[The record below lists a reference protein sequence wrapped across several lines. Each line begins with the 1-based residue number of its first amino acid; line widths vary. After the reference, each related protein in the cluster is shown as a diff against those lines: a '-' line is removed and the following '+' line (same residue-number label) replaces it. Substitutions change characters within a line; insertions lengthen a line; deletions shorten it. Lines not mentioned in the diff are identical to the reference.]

1 MADDVKKK
9 QTTSE
14 KLLFYTTTFFVLL
27 GTFSL
32 FGFLFLV
39 PFVIEPAFTTIL
51 MEFDETPATCMTVSV
66 TSMRGVSNCSWTSCR
81 EGCTKEVY
89 ECTQIRVNYRL
100 IKDEEEEQDMSSTT
114 TGVRRERAIRES
126 YDYHLYEDDNVLP
139 RGLADFDP
147 VITTS
152 STPYDNYS
160 YWFFTD
166 AKLYPNVKGCGYPP
180 MLNCSIFYKK
190 YITEGTNFS
199 CHYSRVDPGLVISD
213 LDMWG
218 VYMNLVLAMAIPI
231 PSFIISVIYLTVAYF
246 YIYAD
251 DSVEQPRR
259 PPRRRPLGHAGS
271 VTPPEDTPVPPLN
284 SGGHTLT
291 PNSEMFREDMASFG
305 HHLKVAMADDMGDRD
320 SPLPDSLPCF
330 LSSNSINGNLNKM
343 MTTSILTPP
352 GPMAD
357 V

>member
-1 MADDVKKK
+1 MADDVKKE

-51 MEFDETPATCMTVSV
+51 MEFDETPATCMTVSTV
-66 TSMRGVSNCSWTSCR
+66 SMRGVSNCSWTSCR

-100 IKDEEEEQDMSSTT
+100 LKDEDEDQVTSTKEST
-114 TGVRRERAIRES
+114 VGARRERAIRES
-126 YDYHLYEDDNVLP
+126 YDYHLYEDDVLP

-147 VITTS
+147 VTTS
-152 STPYDNYS
+152 STPNDNSS

-180 MLNCSIFYKK
+180 MLNCSIFFKK

-218 VYMNLVLAMAIPI
+218 VYMNLVYAMAIPI

-246 YIYAD
+246 YIYSD
-251 DSVEQPRR
+251 DSEPPPRR
-259 PPRRRPLGHAGS
+259 PPRRRPLGGAS
-271 VTPPEDTPVPPLN
+271 DVEVTPLPATTPVPPPT
-284 SGGHTLT
+284 SGALT
-291 PNSEMFREDMASFG
+291 PNSELFREDMASFG
-305 HHLKVAMADDMGDRD
+305 HHLKVAMADDMSRD
-320 SPLPDSLPCF
+320 SMLPDSLPF
-330 LSSNSINGNLNKM
+330 LSSASINGNLNKM